1 MNYKEIVDDTFNDHE
16 QKLDMLYDMI
26 KSLSFEPVFWAYI
39 RLDLLHTRKHTID
52 RLYDMGL
59 RGLFFGIESLN
70 PASAKVVGKG
80 YDFKKS
86 IESIRYIRK
95 TYADMFMHGSFIV
108 GLPHD
113 TIESVTDTYER
124 LMSQDIP
131 LHSWRFFPLMLDE
144 ASKTTFTSDFSKN
157 WQKYGYTKV
166 GMVSD
171 THIDWVNEHMTFTQA
186 FELVKGFMDKSMASD
201 HWYVESSFAF
211 TLATMGYDLITVATT
226 SYKKFDWHHC
236 ERNVRPAFVEE
247 YKRKLLSLVVEK
259 TQSILETKIINT

>member
-1 MNYKEIVDDTFNDHE
+1 
-16 QKLDMLYDMI
+16 
-26 KSLSFEPVFWAYI
+26 
-39 RLDLLHTRKHTID
+39 
-52 RLYDMGL
+52 
-59 RGLFFGIESLN
+59 
-70 PASAKVVGKG
+70 
-80 YDFKKS
+80 
-86 IESIRYIRK
+86 
-95 TYADMFMHGSFIV
+95 
-108 GLPHD
+108 
-113 TIESVTDTYER
+113 
-124 LMSQDIP
+124 
-131 LHSWRFFPLMLDE
+131 
-144 ASKTTFTSDFSKN
+144 
-157 WQKYGYTKV
+157 
-166 GMVSD
+166 MVSD